1 MKTKIFIIAAV
12 LLAQIVGLFCVSV
25 ARERERTNAPKFLL
39 ECESYDPRHPLY
51 GHYLPIRFKVGNE
64 IPFSKLDPKIQEA
77 VRKEFTPA
85 IEKYLKDP
93 ESWGWYWPAPR
104 DLNYWMLA
112 GPNPETGLWEA
123 ESLTQA
129 DPQLN
134 PNDDPTSGKMAFRCE
149 NVEMRRGDAD
159 KETADRYRTT
169 EKTEQ
174 GDVLVTVTPQQVN
187 AFLENE
193 VYFYARCRL
202 FDDRTDFYLSEKK
215 AKEFDEKY
223 RNNSEHVIS
232 AEVFLRDGKPVV
244 TRIFVDGKEF

>member
-39 ECESYDPRHPLY
+39 ECGSYDPRHPLY

-64 IPFSKLDPKIQEA
+64 IPFSKLDPKIQET

-85 IEKYLKDP
+85 IEKYLKNP
-93 ESWGWYWPAPR
+93 EVWGWYCSMPR
-104 DLNYWMLA
+104 DLNYWVLIS
-112 GPNPETGLWEA
+112 PNPETGLWET

-149 NVEMRRGDAD
+149 NVEMWRMGPD
-159 KETADRYRTT
+159 KEIANRYRTT

-187 AFLENE
+187 AYLENE
-193 VYFYARCRL
+193 VSFRAYCRL
-202 FDDRTDFYLSEKK
+202 FDARTDFYLSEKK

-223 RNNSEHVIS
+223 SWNSDYVIS

-244 TRIFVDGKEF
+244 TRIFVDGEEL